1 MNLSYFPSRAP
12 SGRLNPAAHQFAAE
26 VNGKPTGLAGC
37 ASHAGCLHACR
48 CLRARSELKFRW
60 PFVPAGVRAC
70 DVFIED
76 RAPHVGAPAHGG
88 PAHG

>member
-1 MNLSYFPSRAP
+1 MNLSSLP

-37 ASHAGCLHACR
+37 ASHTGCLHACR
-48 CLRARSELKFRW
+48 CLRAELTFRW

-70 DVFIED
+70 EVFIED
-76 RAPHVGAPAHGG
+76 RAPRVGAPADGG
-88 PAHG
+88 PAHA